1 MTFVAFDFQWWQ
13 WGMKT
18 KYLWVQVSF
27 MLLVCFWWVFEIYNR
42 ERIDTEVGNQG
53 WSPDLMLSSLLH
65 FWANYLMALFVVL
78 QMTVLPYFH
87 LTCVQIPILF
97 LTVGLRASF
106 SLGLCFPISKDK
118 DILPTSNVYN
128 EDKMRGC
135 MQSVQSTLNIV
146 LLLLSFLFLQDTVE
160 WKEY

>member
-27 MLLVCFWWVFEIYNR
+27 MLLVCFWYLKYKTEREQTLKLEIGAGVL
-42 ERIDTEVGNQG
+42 I
-53 WSPDLMLSSLLH
+53 WCFLH
-65 FWANYLMALFVVL
+65 FWANCLMALFVVL
-78 QMTVLPYFH
+78 QMTAPPYFH

-135 MQSVQSTLNIV
+135 MQSVQSTLHIV
-146 LLLLSFLFLQDTVE
+146 LLLLSFLFLQDTE